1 MTMHATPDPTTTADR
16 LDLAA
21 VALELDV
28 AEQARA
34 KQLAALPSDPTDEV
48 AVLHRESVE
57 RLLGEIRTARQRLAD
72 GTYGTCTGCRQPI
85 AAGRLE
91 LRPWAVTCT
100 GCATR

>member
-1 MTMHATPDPTTTADR
+1 MSMPATPDPTTAPDE

-28 AEQARA
+28 AEQARV
-34 KQLAALPSDPTDEV
+34 KQLAGLPADPADEV

-57 RLLGEIRTARQRLAD
+57 RLLREIRTARQRLAD
-72 GTYGTCTGCRQPI
+72 GIYGTCTGCRRPI

-100 GCATR
+100 ACATR